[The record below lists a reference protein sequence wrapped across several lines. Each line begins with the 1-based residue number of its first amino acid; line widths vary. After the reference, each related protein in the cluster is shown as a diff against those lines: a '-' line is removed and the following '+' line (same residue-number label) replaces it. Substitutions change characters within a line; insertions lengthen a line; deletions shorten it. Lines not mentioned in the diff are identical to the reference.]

1 MCKIVSMGG
10 RALEI
15 PMEPLADFCRRNK
28 VQELA
33 LFGSAATSAFG
44 PESDIDL
51 LVTFRPEARV
61 GFLTLA
67 RMQHELEELFG
78 RKVDLVPKGGLKPVI
93 RDSVLASARVL
104 YTA

>member
-1 MCKIVSMGG
+1 MGG
-10 RALEI
+10 NTPEI
-15 PMEPLADFCRRNK
+15 PIEPLADFCRRNK

-33 LFGSAATSAFG
+33 LFGSATTSAFG
-44 PESDIDL
+44 PQSDIDL

-67 RMQHELEELFG
+67 RMQHELEELLG
-78 RKVDLVPKGGLKPVI
+78 RKVDLVPKGGLKPLI

-104 YTA
+104 YAA

>member
-1 MCKIVSMGG
+1 ME
-10 RALEI
+10 RALSFEI
-15 PMEPLADFCRRNK
+15 PAAPLADFCRRNQ

-61 GFLTLA
+61 GFLTLT
-67 RMQHELEELFG
+67 RMQHELEDLLG
-78 RKVDLVPKGGLKPVI
+78 RKVDLVPKGGLKPLI
-93 RDSVLASARVL
+93 RDSVLASARVI
-104 YTA
+104 YVA